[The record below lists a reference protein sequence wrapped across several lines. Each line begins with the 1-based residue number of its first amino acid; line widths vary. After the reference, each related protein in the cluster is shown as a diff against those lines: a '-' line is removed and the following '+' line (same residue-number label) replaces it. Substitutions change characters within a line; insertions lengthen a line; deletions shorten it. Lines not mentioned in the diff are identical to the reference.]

1 MAHHPDMPIG
11 IEVPTLL
18 DVLPHAIYAP
28 GCHVQDDDPTLLPAA
43 VEAAGAAE
51 LCVVVVGDHP
61 GLFGRG
67 TSGEGCDAEDLA
79 LPGLQDELVEAVI
92 ETGTP
97 VVLVVVSGRPYALGR
112 YVGRV
117 AAIVQAFLP
126 GEEGAAAIAGV
137 LTGAVMPTRQAPR
150 AGAQASPARSRTR
163 TCTRC
168 SAAAAAASRTST
180 PTRRS
185 RSATGSPTRRSPTTA
200 SR

>member
-1 MAHHPDMPIG
+1 MQGSTIRRP
-11 IEVPTLL
+11 V
-18 DVLPHAIYAP
+18 
-28 GCHVQDDDPTLLPAA
+28 LLPAA

-51 LCVVVVGDHP
+51 LCVVSSATIP

-79 LPGLQDELVEAVI
+79 LPGLQDELVEALI

-112 YVGRV
+112 YADRV

-137 LTGAVMPTRQAPR
+137 LTGEVNPTRQA
-150 AGAQASPARSRTR
+150 AGAGPAHRRARSRAR

-168 SAAAAAASRTST
+168 WAAAAAASATST
-180 PTRRS
+180 PTPRS
-185 RSATGSPTRRSPTTA
+185 RSATGSPTRRSTTTT